1 MFDLATSGF
10 TAFSRF
16 GRVLSQRKIAKDPLS
31 GIADGENVTFF
42 TNYSPILTSGSLGV
56 YVKGIAQS
64 GSADY
69 DTGEVTLDFP
79 PVTQPAATYT
89 FTPYTA
95 TQILQFLIWGFD
107 EMEMRWLRNWKLV
120 DVSGNPADETS
131 TNLYVSDSA
140 GADPTCGAFIFSQSR
155 VQVAFLMLC
164 TEYRYYLTQ
173 QGEASISDFLFRE
186 GVRGMTVDKTDRSL
200 NINRV
205 IANLEERLKLA
216 LERAMEQYYPGGEQ
230 YGGYTSNPVTLEY
243 ATGFEWQSA
252 SKEADYRSQLGFHVS
267 YRPLVTGYY
276 P

>member
-10 TAFSRF
+10 TAFARF
-16 GRVLSQRKIAKDPLS
+16 GRVLSQRKIAKDPLA
-31 GIADGENVTFF
+31 GLADGKNVTFF

-56 YVKGIAQS
+56 YVEGVLQG

-69 DTGEVTLDFP
+69 DTGEVTLDYAP
-79 PVTQPAATYT
+79 LTQPLATYT

-95 TQILQFLIWGFD
+95 TQVLQFLIWGFD

-120 DVSGNPADETS
+120 DANGSTADEAS
-131 TNLYVSDSA
+131 TNLYVADSA
-140 GADPTCGAFIFSQSR
+140 GVDPTCGTLFFSQSR

-173 QGEASISDFLFRE
+173 QGEASINDFLFRE

-200 NINRV
+200 NLGRV
-205 IANLEERLKLA
+205 ITNLEERLKLA
-216 LERAMEQYYPGGEQ
+216 MERAMEQYYPGGEQ
-230 YGGYTSNPVTLEY
+230 YGGYASNPVTLDY
-243 ATGFEWQSA
+243 ATGYEWQSA
-252 SKEADYRSQLGFHVS
+252 SKDADYRSQLGFHVS
-267 YRPLVTGYY
+267 YRPLVSGYY